1 MEVLDEAGIT
11 VDPKAVA
18 NGKFSRTDGY
28 AAVMQMARSGL
39 LKPGE
44 GALYDGK
51 GIDSIIALND
61 VMAIGAMTALRANGI
76 EPGRE
81 IGVTGFGDIP
91 YSADVFPPLTPCI
104 CRWPKW
110 ARPPWTASC
119 PTAMTGRPP
128 AALPTA

>member
-91 YSADVFPPLTPCI
+91 YSADEI
-104 CRWPKW
+104 GR
-110 ARPPWTASC
+110 ASC
-119 PTAMTGRPP
+119 RERV
-128 AALPTA
+128 

>member
-76 EPGRE
+76 EPVGK
-81 IGVTGFGDIP
+81 
-91 YSADVFPPLTPCI
+91 SASPVSATSPTPPTCF
-104 CRWPKW
+104 RH
-110 ARPPWTASC
+110 
-119 PTAMTGRPP
+119 
-128 AALPTA
+128 